1 MQLRTERLVLRQ
13 WRRSDREPFALLNGD
28 PVVMEHFPDVLSRQE
43 SDIAVDRIETD
54 FHEFG
59 YGLWAVEV
67 TGEAD
72 FIGFVGLSV
81 PTFDAPFMPAVEIGW
96 RLDRAY
102 WGRGFATEAA
112 RAALADGFQRIGLSG
127 VVSFTVPANLRSIRV
142 MQRLGMTRDPADDF
156 EHPHRPQGHR
166 LRHHVLYRLR
176 RSDWEKLDKS
186 TQIPA
191 ITIT

>member
-13 WRRSDREPFALLNGD
+13 WRQSDREPFALLNAD
-28 PVVMEHFPDVLSRQE
+28 PVVMEHFPGVLSRQE
-43 SDIAVDRIETD
+43 SDIAVDRIETH

-59 YGLWAVEV
+59 YGLWAVES

-72 FIGFVGLSV
+72 FIGLVGLSV

-102 WGRGFATEAA
+102 WGRGFASEAA
-112 RAALADGFQRIGLSG
+112 RAALADGFQRIGLG
-127 VVSFTVPANLRSIRV
+127 EVVSFTVPANLRSIRV
-142 MQRLGMTRDPADDF
+142 MQRLGMTRDPAEDF
-156 EHPHRPQGHR
+156 EHPRLPQGHR

-176 RSDWEKLDKS
+176 RSDWEQRDKS
-186 TQIPA
+186 TQVPTIPV
-191 ITIT
+191 T